1 MAYDMVWM
9 EHKLVVLAMVLGVAL
24 GICLPALLGAII
36 QPTTPMFVQSEQKSP
51 LGGEATPP
59 KAVQVPEASA
69 ERTVGEFATTEEA
82 GPGTDRY
89 LMALALPIV
98 VALVVFLA
106 FNFLLKK
113 G

>member
-1 MAYDMVWM
+1 M
-9 EHKLVVLAMVLGVAL
+9 EHKLIVLAMVLGVAL
-24 GICLPALLGAII
+24 GIGLPALLGAII
-36 QPTTPMFVQSEQKSP
+36 QPATPMFAQSEQKSP
-51 LGGEATPP
+51 LGGEALPP
-59 KAVQVPEASA
+59 KAVQAPEAST

-82 GPGTDRY
+82 GTGRY